1 MQDWLLQDSNHLHA
15 FYKQMCLVKKKKKKN
30 KSKKKKQRRGK
41 HQLYTKIEAIM
52 LEKSNPVILMRWLGA
67 NDLFN

>member
-1 MQDWLLQDSNHLHA
+1 
-15 FYKQMCLVKKKKKKN
+15 MCLVKKKKKKN